1 MRPPLGL
8 LAGALA
14 SVMPA
19 TLPAQRIVPPPVT
32 LPTPAAQARVPGD
45 ELTVQLMT
53 VGQGDP
59 VWEKFGHNAIVIVDA
74 STGAATAYNWG
85 IFDFRQPRFIQRF
98 LTGDTRYWVAGYDA
112 QAMVDFYRGADRTVQ
127 VQRLNLTAAQKLA
140 LRAFIEWNVREEN
153 KFYRYDYYRD
163 NCSTRVR
170 DALDRV
176 LGGALRAATVAT
188 PGDGSFRWHTQRL
201 VADNPATY
209 TGITI
214 ALGARADSTLS
225 RWDEM
230 FIPMKLRDRL
240 REVRVRDDRG
250 GTAPL
255 VVDERTVYEARRAPE
270 RAEPPRWT
278 RWYLLAGLIVGAA
291 IVGAARAAT
300 RGRAVARRAL
310 LAAAIGWALAA
321 VVVGVIIWLAGHV
334 TRHVYWADNTSVA
347 LFSPAWLLVLFPFG
361 RLLRGRAVGPVGLAC
376 LAVGLIVPLVGI
388 AIAFVSGGGA
398 PIAAF
403 MAPVVVSV
411 GLATQALRARPVASS
426 TAG

>member
-1 MRPPLGL
+1 MRSLVGL
-8 LAGALA
+8 LAGALT
-14 SVMPA
+14 SVIPA
-19 TLPAQRIVPPPVT
+19 TLPTQRVVPPR
-32 LPTPAAQARVPGD
+32 AAQSAAPVPTRQSGD
-45 ELTVQLMT
+45 ALTVQLMT

-85 IFDFRQPRFIQRF
+85 IFDFRQPRFVQRF
-98 LTGDTRYWVAGYDA
+98 LTGDTKYWVAGYDA

-140 LRAFIEWNVREEN
+140 LRAFIEWNVREDN

-170 DALDRV
+170 DVLDRI
-176 LGGALRAATVAT
+176 LDGALRAATVAT
-188 PGDGSFRWHTQRL
+188 AGDGSFRWHTQRL

-230 FIPMKLRDRL
+230 FIPMKVRDRL
-240 REVRVRDDRG
+240 RELRVSDGHG

-255 VVDERTVYEARRAPE
+255 VVEERTLYEAKRAPE
-270 RAEPPRWT
+270 RVEPPRWT
-278 RWYLLAGLIVGAA
+278 VWYLLAGLIVGAA
-291 IVGAARAAT
+291 IVGAARAAA
-300 RGRAVARRAL
+300 RGRAVVHRAL
-310 LAAAIGWALAA
+310 LLVAIGWTVGA
-321 VVVGVIIWLAGHV
+321 VVVGVIVWLAGHM
-334 TRHVYWADNTSVA
+334 TRHVYWADNASVF

-361 RLLRGRAVGPVGLAC
+361 RLLRGRTVGTVGLAC
-376 LAVGLIVPLVGI
+376 VTVGLVVLLV
-388 AIAFVSGGGA
+388 AIGVAFVRGGAA

-403 MAPVVVSV
+403 MAPIVVAV
-411 GLATQALRARPVASS
+411 GLATHALRARPGASP